1 MIIRLE
7 KCRGGK
13 RAFSLVEVVVALLV
27 VTILFI
33 ALFTGL
39 SQGFALSAAAT
50 ETLRANQ
57 IVLERIEG
65 IRLVKWSD
73 LNNTSLVPTNFTAA
87 YYPLANGGQSQ
98 GVTYTGSVVI
108 ADAGLGTSYNGSMR
122 KLTVTVRWVS
132 GNVNRTESM
141 STFVSR
147 MGLQNY
153 VYNN

>member
-1 MIIRLE
+1 M
-7 KCRGGK
+7 
-13 RAFSLVEVVVALLV
+13 AALV
-27 VTILFI
+27 VSILFI

-39 SQGFALSAAAT
+39 SQGFGLSAAAT

-57 IVLERIEG
+57 ILLERIEG

-73 LNNTSLVPTNFTAA
+73 LNNTALVPTSFTASF
-87 YYPLANGGQSQ
+87 YPLAGNGEAQ
-98 GVTYTGSVVI
+98 GVTYDGAVSIT
-108 ADAGLGTSYNGSMR
+108 DAGIGTSYNDSMR

-132 GNVNRTESM
+132 GKVTRTETM

-153 VYNN
+153 VYYN